1 MKKTLL
7 AAVVAGCAT
16 FSGAALADDGQVKF
30 IGDIIDAGCDV
41 VNDLSNPLEVQMGQI
56 AKTAFSGTG
65 STAAEQ
71 GFDIKLENCPTTVT
85 KASVLF
91 SGDNVGGDND
101 KLQLTGAGTDPD
113 VAEGVALQLVDGSTN
128 STLPLF
134 TRSTSLTIPS
144 TGNIDLPF
152 RVRYIQTDATVVAG
166 KANGT
171 ANFTISYN

>member
-7 AAVVAGCAT
+7 AALVAGCAT

>member
-7 AAVVAGCAT
+7 AVVVAGCAA

-30 IGDIIDAGCDV
+30 TGDIIDAGCDV
-41 VNDLSNPLEVQMGQI
+41 VNDLSNPLEVEMGQI
-56 AKTAFSGTG
+56 AKTAFTGTG

-71 GFDIKLENCPTTVT
+71 GFDIKLENCPTTIA

-91 SGDNVGGDND
+91 SGDNVGGDNE
-101 KLQLTGAGTDPD
+101 KLKLTGAGSDPD
-113 VAEGVALQLVDGSTN
+113 VAEGVALQLVDGSSN
-128 STLPLF
+128 NVLPLY

-144 TGNIDLPF
+144 NGNIDLPF
-152 RVRYIQTDATVVAG
+152 RVRYIQTDASVVAG
-166 KANGT
+166 KADGT

>member
-7 AAVVAGCAT
+7 AAVVAGCAA

-71 GFDIKLENCPTTVT
+71 NFAIKLENCPTTVA

-91 SGDNVGGDND
+91 SGANVNGDND
-101 KLQLTGAGTDPD
+101 RSGYRSCRCRRRGPAAG
-113 VAEGVALQLVDGSTN
+113 
-128 STLPLF
+128 
-134 TRSTSLTIPS
+134 
-144 TGNIDLPF
+144 
-152 RVRYIQTDATVVAG
+152 
-166 KANGT
+166 
-171 ANFTISYN
+171 

>member
-7 AAVVAGCAT
+7 AAVVAGCAA

-30 IGDIIDAGCDV
+30 TGKIIDAGCDV
-41 VNDLSNPLEVQMGQI
+41 VNDLDNPLIVDMGQI
-56 AKTAFSGTG
+56 AKTAFTGAG

-91 SGDNVGGDND
+91 SGTNVGGDNE
-101 KLQLTGAGTDPD
+101 KLQLTGVGTDPD
-113 VAEGVALQLVDGSTN
+113 VAKGVALQLVDGSN
-128 STLPLF
+128 NNVLPLF
-134 TRSTSLTIPS
+134 ARSTSLTIPTS
-144 TGNIDLPF
+144 GNIDLPF
-152 RVRYIQTDATVVAG
+152 RVRYIQTELAVVAG
-166 KANGT
+166 KADGT

>member
-7 AAVVAGCAT
+7 AAVVAGCAA

-30 IGDIIDAGCDV
+30 ICDIIDAGCDV

-71 GFDIKLENCPTTVT
+71 NFAIKLENCPTTVT

-91 SGDNVGGDND
+91 SGANVNGDND
-101 KLQLTGAGTDPD
+101 KLQLTGAGTDPA
-113 VAEGVALQLVDGSTN
+113 VAEGVELIK
-128 STLPLF
+128 LF
-134 TRSTSLTIPS
+134 H
-144 TGNIDLPF
+144 ND
-152 RVRYIQTDATVVAG
+152 
-166 KANGT
+166 
-171 ANFTISYN
+171 

>member
-30 IGDIIDAGCDV
+30 LGEIIDAGCDV

-56 AKTAFSGTG
+56 AKTAFTGPG

-71 GFDIKLENCPTTVT
+71 GFDIKLENCPTTVA

-91 SGDNVGGDND
+91 SGTNVGGDND
-101 KLQLTGAGTDPD
+101 KLQLTAEPS
-113 VAEGVALQLVDGSTN
+113 VATGVALQLVDGSN
-128 STLPLF
+128 NNTLPLF

>member
-7 AAVVAGCAT
+7 AAVVAGCAA

-30 IGDIIDAGCDV
+30 LGEIIDTGCDV
-41 VNDLSNPLEVQMGQI
+41 VNNMTNPLEVQMGQI

-71 GFDIKLENCPTTVT
+71 DFSIKLENCPTTVA

-91 SGDNVGGDND
+91 SGPNVNGDNE
-101 KLQLTGAGTDPD
+101 KLELTGAGTDPD
-113 VAEGVALQLVDGSTN
+113 VAEGVALQLVDGSN
-128 STLPLF
+128 NNTLPLF
-134 TRSTSLTIPS
+134 TRSTSLNIPA
-144 TGNIDLPF
+144 TGKIDLPF
-152 RVRYIQTDATVVAG
+152 RVRYIQTDTTVVAG
-166 KANGT
+166 KADGS